1 MMETIKKERYIEMK
15 MLMHISM
22 NTLMHISR
30 CILLKMMLRGKV
42 CNARLDCYVVF
53 EEKVGIT
60 VCSKEGQWCKTESE
74 SLMRLLLGCGTILGQ
89 VL

>member
-42 CNARLDCYVVF
+42 CNARLDCYVIFQGENWGLLSV
-53 EEKVGIT
+53 K
-60 VCSKEGQWCKTESE
+60 KRQWCKTKSE
-74 SLMRLLLGCGTILGQ
+74 SLMQLL
-89 VL
+89 